1 MKRTSTI
8 LAVARK
14 YGLLLSIL
22 AVPLFIAAENGFPT
36 WEDYN
41 AQADSIAGCWVA
53 SDRNSPEDNTW
64 IWTET
69 ITPLDSAGT
78 RYAYQAWSPN
88 PEANWSGIGLTGV
101 RVHGHALGEL
111 VQTGDNEYYFTIL
124 CHGAKA
130 IPEGDLHA
138 ELQWLWWWVGTAHLS
153 DEGTLV
159 KDGQWQLYNSVD
171 VLEGSIADKDA
182 DDDGFPDEG
191 AVPLLCGPWPQESK
205 RVQLQPPAVKEDADF
220 YY

>member
-1 MKRTSTI
+1 MKSTRTFIS
-8 LAVARK
+8 VAGK
-14 YGLLLSIL
+14 YGLLLSLL
-22 AVPLFIAAENGFPT
+22 AVPLFIAANGGFPS
-36 WEDYN
+36 WQEYN
-41 AQADSIAGCWVA
+41 ATADSIAGVWIS
-53 SDRNSPEDNTW
+53 SDRNTPEDNAYL
-64 IWTET
+64 WTET
-69 ITPLDSAGT
+69 ITPLDNTGR

-101 RVHGHALGEL
+101 RVHGHALGQL
-111 VQTGDNEYYFTIL
+111 VQTGDNEYYFTVL
-124 CHGAKA
+124 CHAAKA

-171 VLEGSIADKDA
+171 VLDGSIADKDA

-191 AVPLLCGPWPQESK
+191 VVPLLCGPWPQESK

>member
-1 MKRTSTI
+1 MKRTSKVLI
-8 LAVARK
+8 VARK

-41 AQADSIAGCWVA
+41 AEADSIAGVWIS
-53 SDRNSPEDNTW
+53 SDRNTPEDNTYL
-64 IWTET
+64 WTET
-69 ITPLDSAGT
+69 ITPLDNTGR

-124 CHGAKA
+124 CHAAKA

-138 ELQWLWWWVGTAHLS
+138 ELQWLWWWVGTARLS

-171 VLEGSIADKDA
+171 VLEGSILDKDA

-205 RVQLQPPAVKEDADF
+205 RVFLQPQAVKEDADF

>member
-1 MKRTSTI
+1 MKRTNKFW
-8 LAVARK
+8 AAARK
-14 YGLLLSIL
+14 YGLLLLLL
-22 AVPLFIAAENGFPT
+22 AVPLLIAAENGFPA
-36 WEDYN
+36 WEEYN
-41 AQADSIAGCWVA
+41 AEVDGIAGCWIA
-53 SDRNSPEDNTW
+53 SQQNSPEDNPW

-69 ITPLDSAGT
+69 ITPLNSAGT

-88 PEANWSGIGLTGV
+88 PEANWSQIGLTGV
-101 RVHGHALGEL
+101 RVHGHALGQL

-124 CHGAKA
+124 CHAAKA
-130 IPEGDLHA
+130 IPEEDLHA
-138 ELQWLWWWVGTAHLS
+138 ELQWLWWWVGTARLS

-171 VLEGSIADKDA
+171 VLDGSIADKDA

-191 AVPLLCGPWPQESK
+191 VVPLLCGPWPMESK
-205 RVQLQPPAVKEDADF
+205 RVQLQPQAVKENADS